1 MTKFIKAFRTTEN
14 EVCAMYSQNFQEF
27 VIFWNNIHPAT
38 GVTSDYDLQIKCLA
52 NNENLVEKVENAIS
66 LGESDDNKDLDL
78 YLFIRDTFDKLD
90 KVDLQILRTLQENA
104 RLTTKELA
112 ARVSLSSTPVFE
124 RLKRLESGGYIKK
137 YIAVLDAEKLNQGFV
152 VFCSV
157 KLRRLNRDIAA
168 EFTRI
173 IQDIPEVTECYNISG
188 SYDYL
193 LKIHAPNMKY
203 YQEFILN
210 VLGTIDSLGSL
221 ESTFVMAEVK
231 HQYGI
236 HI

>member
-1 MTKFIKAFRTTEN
+1 MN
-14 EVCAMYSQNFQEF
+14 VS
-27 VIFWNNIHPAT
+27 
-38 GVTSDYDLQIKCLA
+38 
-52 NNENLVEKVENAIS
+52 
-66 LGESDDNKDLDL
+66 
-78 YLFIRDTFDKLD
+78 DKLD
-90 KVDLQILRTLQENA
+90 KVDLQILRTLQDNA

-124 RLKRLESGGYIKK
+124 RLKRLENSGYIKK

-157 KLRRLNRDIAA
+157 KLVRLNKDIAF

-173 IQDIPEVTECYNISG
+173 IQEIPEVTECYNISG
-188 SYDYL
+188 DYDYL

-221 ESTFVMAEVK
+221 RSTFVMDEVK
-231 HQYGI
+231 HDLSLI

>member
-1 MTKFIKAFRTTEN
+1 MN
-14 EVCAMYSQNFQEF
+14 VS
-27 VIFWNNIHPAT
+27 
-38 GVTSDYDLQIKCLA
+38 
-52 NNENLVEKVENAIS
+52 
-66 LGESDDNKDLDL
+66 
-78 YLFIRDTFDKLD
+78 DKLD
-90 KVDLQILRTLQENA
+90 KVDLQILRTLQDNA

-124 RLKRLESGGYIKK
+124 RLKRLENSGYIKK

-157 KLRRLNRDIAA
+157 NKDIAF

-173 IQDIPEVTECYNISG
+173 IQEIPEVTECYNISG
-188 SYDYL
+188 DYDYL

-221 ESTFVMAEVK
+221 RSTFVMDEVK
-231 HQYGI
+231 HDYGI

>member
-1 MTKFIKAFRTTEN
+1 M
-14 EVCAMYSQNFQEF
+14 
-27 VIFWNNIHPAT
+27 
-38 GVTSDYDLQIKCLA
+38 
-52 NNENLVEKVENAIS
+52 
-66 LGESDDNKDLDL
+66 
-78 YLFIRDTFDKLD
+78 DTFDKLD

-124 RLKRLESGGYIKK
+124 RLKRLENGGYIKK

-157 KLRRLNRDIAA
+157 NRDIAA

>member
-1 MTKFIKAFRTTEN
+1 MTE
-14 EVCAMYSQNFQEF
+14 
-27 VIFWNNIHPAT
+27 
-38 GVTSDYDLQIKCLA
+38 
-52 NNENLVEKVENAIS
+52 
-66 LGESDDNKDLDL
+66 
-78 YLFIRDTFDKLD
+78 KLD

-112 ARVSLSSTPVFE
+112 AQVSLSSTPVFE
-124 RLKRLESGGYIKK
+124 RLKRLEREGYFKK
-137 YIAVLDAEKLNQGFV
+137 YIAVLDADKLNQGFV
-152 VFCSV
+152 VFCNV
-157 KLRRLNRDIAA
+157 KLRRMNKDIAM

-173 IQDIPEVTECYNISG
+173 IQNIPEVTECYNISG

-203 YQEFILN
+203 YQEFIIN

-221 ESTFVMAEVK
+221 ESMFVMDEVK
-231 HQYGI
+231 HDYGL

>member
-1 MTKFIKAFRTTEN
+1 M
-14 EVCAMYSQNFQEF
+14 
-27 VIFWNNIHPAT
+27 
-38 GVTSDYDLQIKCLA
+38 
-52 NNENLVEKVENAIS
+52 
-66 LGESDDNKDLDL
+66 
-78 YLFIRDTFDKLD
+78 DTFDKLD
-90 KVDLQILRTLQENA
+90 RVDLQILRTLQENA

-193 LKIHAPNMKY
+193 LNAPNMKY

>member
-1 MTKFIKAFRTTEN
+1 MN
-14 EVCAMYSQNFQEF
+14 VS
-27 VIFWNNIHPAT
+27 
-38 GVTSDYDLQIKCLA
+38 
-52 NNENLVEKVENAIS
+52 
-66 LGESDDNKDLDL
+66 
-78 YLFIRDTFDKLD
+78 DKLD
-90 KVDLQILRTLQENA
+90 KVDLQILRTLQDNA

-124 RLKRLESGGYIKK
+124 RLKRLENSGYIKK
-137 YIAVLDAEKLNQGFV
+137 YILV
-152 VFCSV
+152 
-157 KLRRLNRDIAA
+157 RLNKDIAF

-173 IQDIPEVTECYNISG
+173 IQEIPEVTECYNISG
-188 SYDYL
+188 DYDYL

-221 ESTFVMAEVK
+221 RSTFVMDEVK
-231 HQYGI
+231 HDYGI

>member
-1 MTKFIKAFRTTEN
+1 M
-14 EVCAMYSQNFQEF
+14 
-27 VIFWNNIHPAT
+27 
-38 GVTSDYDLQIKCLA
+38 
-52 NNENLVEKVENAIS
+52 
-66 LGESDDNKDLDL
+66 
-78 YLFIRDTFDKLD
+78 DTLDKLN
-90 KVDLQILRTLQENA
+90 KKDLQILRILQDNA

-112 ARVSLSSTPVFE
+112 AQVNLSSTPVFE

-137 YIAVLDAEKLNQGFV
+137 YIAVLDAEMLNLGFV
-152 VFCSV
+152 VFCRV
-157 KLRRLNRDIAA
+157 KLTRLNRDIAT

-173 IQDIPEVTECYNISG
+173 IQDIPQVTECYNISG

-221 ESTFVMAEVK
+221 ESTFVMDEVK
-231 HQYGI
+231 HEYGI